1 MSVAEDIEE
10 DTLKPTKYPKLRVL
24 TGGKGPPEPPKT
36 GHNWLSTLEKGTI
49 FICRANDKQVDFELY
64 LLLYKSDTFAL
75 IQWQMPDG
83 KVYDRRVDPVLFCNN
98 HRDYEVLQVYKIN
111 EEKEEPQGSDGET
124 DGHDERH
131 RTD

>member
-10 DTLKPTKYPKLRVL
+10 RELRVTKYPKLRVL

-36 GHNWLSTLEKGTI
+36 GHNWLSEQVKGTV
-49 FICRANDKQVDFELY
+49 FLCRANDKQVDFELY
-64 LLLYKSDTFAL
+64 LMLFNSEKFCL

-83 KVYDRRVDPVLFCNN
+83 KVWDRRVDPSLFSNT
-98 HRDYEVLQVYKIN
+98 HRDFEVLQVYNLDK
-111 EEKEEPQGSDGET
+111 EKEPSKEGDGET
-124 DGHDERH
+124 DGHDERN